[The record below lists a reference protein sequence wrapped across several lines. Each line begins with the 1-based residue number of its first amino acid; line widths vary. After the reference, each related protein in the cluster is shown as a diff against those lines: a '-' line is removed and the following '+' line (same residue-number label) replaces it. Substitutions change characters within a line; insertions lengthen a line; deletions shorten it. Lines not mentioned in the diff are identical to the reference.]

1 LPFFVT
7 SPMLAQQEG
16 RPEWVEGPEPRPCR
30 ALALVLWWERERV
43 RALEHVAAWQRS
55 RAVAEGVGEQVER
68 PGAPAGVS
76 LRCLGMGGRQGSLL
90 QWQRR
95 TLGPRRSHGS
105 VVCLRAGPSD
115 TQTVDGTLEHF
126 APRRPSC
133 GDLRPGA
140 SLLLSIE
147 GLKRHNPCR
156 AVESASWPAAER
168 RPACGVPERFRASR
182 SEEGVSQIELD
193 HLGALGG
200 RSFVEPRR
208 QPASYRRQR
217 QFYSRARTWGKRVVV
232 LNPTVFGSYHAR
244 TLADTVNN

>member
-1 LPFFVT
+1 
-7 SPMLAQQEG
+7 MLAQQEG
-16 RPEWVEGPEPRPCR
+16 RPEWGEGPGARPCR

-68 PGAPAGVS
+68 PGPPAGRLIALS
-76 LRCLGMGGRQGSLL
+76 RDGGGRQGSLL

-115 TQTVDGTLEHF
+115 TQTVDGTLKHF
-126 APRRPSC
+126 ASRRPSC
-133 GDLRPGA
+133 GDPRPGA

-156 AVESASWPAAER
+156 AVESALHGR
-168 RPACGVPERFRASR
+168 RPSGDRPSECR
-182 SEEGVSQIELD
+182 SGSEPLVRKRVSLKLNLTIWG
-193 HLGALGG
+193 HLVAAPLL
-200 RSFVEPRR
+200 SPRR
-208 QPASYRRQR
+208 RTGVVSPSTR

-232 LNPTVFGSYHAR
+232 LNPRGFGRYYAR